1 MHNDPTL
8 PRHPPPIATVTST
21 KTAIYNPPED
31 GLPFMAAV
39 FSPNGTVQAFRAF
52 PSRREAEIF
61 VQAFM
66 QENGGEHGRARF
78 QPGRADDR
86 AARLTQSKFDRFR
99 F

>member
-8 PRHPPPIATVTST
+8 RRDPPPIATVTSS
-21 KTAIYNPPED
+21 KTAIYSPPSD

-52 PSRREAEIF
+52 PSRQGAEAF

-66 QENGGEHGRARF
+66 QDNAGEHGLSAFHLEEPTIVPR
-78 QPGRADDR
+78 G
-86 AARLTQSKFDRFR
+86 
-99 F
+99 

>member
-1 MHNDPTL
+1 MHNNSTL

-39 FSPNGTVQAFRAF
+39 FSPNGSVQAFRAF
-52 PSRREAEIF
+52 PSRREAETF

-66 QENGGEHGRARF
+66 QENSGEHELSAFHLEEPTIAPRG
-78 QPGRADDR
+78 
-86 AARLTQSKFDRFR
+86 
-99 F
+99 

>member
-52 PSRREAEIF
+52 PSRREAETF
-61 VQAFM
+61 LQAFM
-66 QENGGEHGRARF
+66 QENGGEHELSAFHLEEPTIVPRG
-78 QPGRADDR
+78 
-86 AARLTQSKFDRFR
+86 
-99 F
+99 

>member
-8 PRHPPPIATVTST
+8 PRHPAPIATMTST
-21 KTAIYNPPED
+21 KTAIYNPPSD

-52 PSRREAEIF
+52 PSRRGAEVF

-66 QENGGEHGRARF
+66 QDNAGEHGLSGFSLEEPTIVPR
-78 QPGRADDR
+78 D
-86 AARLTQSKFDRFR
+86 
-99 F
+99 

>member
-8 PRHPPPIATVTST
+8 PRHPPPIATVTSS
-21 KTAIYNPPED
+21 KTAIYSPPSD

-52 PSRREAEIF
+52 PSRQGAEAF

-66 QENGGEHGRARF
+66 QDNAGEYGLSGFHLEEPTIVPRG
-78 QPGRADDR
+78 
-86 AARLTQSKFDRFR
+86 
-99 F
+99 